1 VANRASNAFRLA
13 AQSLA
18 NSQTALGGFY
28 RRIRTRSG
36 APKAITATAHKL
48 RMRCGRVSRPCNR
61 TKQARIFYHL
71 WTTGE
76 NFIDAGA
83 DAYEQQYQQRV
94 LKHLKQRAKQ
104 MGFELVPEPT
114 VS

>member
-1 VANRASNAFRLA
+1 
-13 AQSLA
+13 
-18 NSQTALGGFY
+18 
-28 RRIRTRSG
+28 
-36 APKAITATAHKL
+36 
-48 RMRCGRVSRPCNR
+48 
-61 TKQARIFYHL
+61 L

-76 NFIDAGA
+76 NFIDLGA